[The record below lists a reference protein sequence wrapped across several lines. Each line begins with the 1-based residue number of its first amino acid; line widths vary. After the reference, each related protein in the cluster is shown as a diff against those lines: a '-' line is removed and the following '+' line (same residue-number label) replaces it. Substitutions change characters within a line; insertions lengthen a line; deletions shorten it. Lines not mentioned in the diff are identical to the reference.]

1 MTVKLIWAGP
11 QDRLQSIETLL
22 SEVLYPPADA
32 VSLVKTDA
40 TLGDEEAGWE
50 LHAYFE
56 TPPDEAILQDLLGNI
71 DCDPPTIED
80 LPDRD
85 WVAHS
90 LEGLGVVEAGG
101 FVLFG
106 KHDADK
112 VQDHDGIPIQIEAN
126 RAFGTGHHP
135 TTAGCLTALGRLAK
149 PKPQQVLDV
158 GTGSGVLAI
167 AARKLWPKAAIFG
180 TDIDEPSIAIAGE
193 NAALNN
199 APNIT
204 FEVADGLGDFVR
216 AHGKMPLIL
225 ANILADPLIALAPDI
240 EAALAPGGR
249 LVLAGLLERQEEA
262 VTAAYV
268 QAGLAVIDRV
278 DDETWPVLILN
289 RPNLG
294 ATVEHGIDL

>member
-1 MTVKLIWAGP
+1 MTLKLIWTGRK
-11 QDRLQSIETLL
+11 DRLQSVETLL

-32 VSLVKTDA
+32 LSLVKTDA
-40 TLGDEEAGWE
+40 TLADEEADWE

-56 TPPDEAILQDLLGNI
+56 TPPDETGLRDLLAGLG
-71 DCDPPTIED
+71 CPPPTRED

-90 LEGLGVVEAGG
+90 LAGLGVVEAGG

-112 VQDHDGIPIQIEAN
+112 VQERDGIPIQIDAN

-149 PKPQQVLDV
+149 PRPQQVLDV

-180 TDIDEPSIAIAGE
+180 TDIDEPSIAIARE
-193 NAALNN
+193 NAALNH
-199 APNIT
+199 APDIT
-204 FEVADGLGDFVR
+204 FEVADGLGDFVA
-216 AHGKMPLIL
+216 AHGKLPLIL

-249 LVLAGLLERQEEA
+249 LVLAGLLERQEAA
-262 VTAAYV
+262 VTEAYV
-268 QAGLAVIDRV
+268 QAGLTVIDRV

-294 ATVEHGIDL
+294 ATVEHGLDL